1 MRNIFLIK
9 LSNII
14 IEKYQIIQY
23 CSKIN
28 LRIYKSCV
36 FVKGL
41 VLNLVSVK
49 ELEREPAQDSPDANP
64 SPS

>member
-23 CSKIN
+23 VQEN
-28 LRIYKSCV
+28 R
-36 FVKGL
+36 VKL
-41 VLNLVSVK
+41 MPEYAKAVCW
-49 ELEREPAQDSPDANP
+49 
-64 SPS
+64 